1 MVASTDDSTGGVSI
15 PAARSPF
22 FFLLNDIPKLLA
34 RLAKVVDA
42 AEVGRWIIV
51 A

>member
-1 MVASTDDSTGGVSI
+1 MVASTGDSTGGVSI
-15 PAARSPF
+15 PAASSAF

-42 AEVGRWIIV
+42 AEVGRGTTV